1 MVVTAFLITRRTLRR
16 PRVKGET
23 FAKDIIPLAVIK
35 LVILLI
41 GYALLLQTLGFLP
54 TSALFLISA
63 IKILSRRSWTFT
75 LVVSLGSLVVIWLVF
90 RIVFTVL
97 LPAGIV
103 PEAGIIQVFRNLVGG
118 RG

>member
-1 MVVTAFLITRRTLRR
+1 MVVTAFLSAHRTLRN
-16 PRVKGET
+16 PRAIGET
-23 FAKDIIPLAVIK
+23 LSKDIVPLTVIK
-35 LVILLI
+35 LVGLLVA
-41 GYALLLQTLGFLP
+41 YAILLQTLGFLP

-63 IKILSRRSWTFT
+63 IKILSRRSWGFT
-75 LVVSLGSLVVIWLVF
+75 LVVSLGSLIVIWLIF

-103 PEAGIIQVFRNLVGG
+103 PEAEIIQAFRNFVGG